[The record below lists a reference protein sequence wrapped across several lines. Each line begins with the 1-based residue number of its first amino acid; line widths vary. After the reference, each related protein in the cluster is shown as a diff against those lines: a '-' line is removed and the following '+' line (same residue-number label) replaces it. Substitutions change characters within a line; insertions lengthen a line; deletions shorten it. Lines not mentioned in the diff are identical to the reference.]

1 MYKSYVMVF
10 NLTVTVMKFL
20 GSSYFITNSKEN
32 HTTENWIGDHAIQ
45 NSLIREAFWKLKA
58 LNI

>member
-1 MYKSYVMVF
+1 
-10 NLTVTVMKFL
+10 MKFL
-20 GSSYFITNSKEN
+20 GSSITNSKEN